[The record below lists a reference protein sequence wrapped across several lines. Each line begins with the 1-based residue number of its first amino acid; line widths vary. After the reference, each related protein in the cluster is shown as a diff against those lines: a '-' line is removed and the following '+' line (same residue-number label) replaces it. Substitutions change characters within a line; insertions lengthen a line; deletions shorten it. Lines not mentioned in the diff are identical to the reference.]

1 MEAPLSA
8 DTPLKIE
15 KVWLGML
22 RALPPAR
29 RVAMAWEWTGSAIN
43 IGRLNASTQNPD
55 SDAHEVALS
64 RARFR
69 YGVAIVRLAEERRH
83 RLSEAEANR
92 FPSLQE
98 ILWPL
103 LSALEALQIVA
114 VPLSLAIPFY
124 GVPRFLGEISLAVER
139 LPARQALRQRLPAR
153 FWLDEAPEAE
163 PGLRLVELQSLLPV
177 WLWPA
182 DSGDNAA
189 LLRCLLDSRRVAP
202 LLEEVPPIP
211 VPSPEALLL
220 YLLAWQGEQEAT
232 NDERWYDF
240 LAILKMQQPSGLNLE
255 LLRTLARDLQCLPQ
269 LEEAL
274 ARTGLEF

>member
-1 MEAPLSA
+1 MEALLSA
-8 DTPLKIE
+8 DTPLE
-15 KVWLGML
+15 TERVWLGML

-29 RVAMAWEWTGSAIN
+29 RVAMAWDWTGSVIN
-43 IGRLNASTQNPD
+43 AGRLTVLTQHPEI
-55 SDAHEVALS
+55 DAQEAAL
-64 RARFR
+64 RYAPR
-69 YGVAIVRLAEERRH
+69 YGTAIVRLAEERRR

-98 ILWPL
+98 VLWPL
-103 LSALEALQIVA
+103 LSALEALQITA

-124 GVPRFLGEISLAVER
+124 GVPRFVGEISLAVER
-139 LPARQALRQRLPAR
+139 LPERQALQQRLPER
-153 FWLDEAPEAE
+153 FWLDETAEAG

-177 WLWPA
+177 WLWPS

-189 LLRCLLDSRRVAP
+189 LLQRLLDSRRVAP
-202 LLEEVPPIP
+202 LLEEAPPIP
-211 VPSPEALLL
+211 VPSPEALFL
-220 YLLAWQGEQEAT
+220 YLLAWQGEQRT
-232 NDERWYDF
+232 TSDERWYDF
-240 LAILKMQQPSGLNLE
+240 LGILKMQQPSGLNLE

>member
-1 MEAPLSA
+1 MEALLSA
-8 DTPLKIE
+8 DTPLE
-15 KVWLGML
+15 TERVWLGML

-29 RVAMAWEWTGSAIN
+29 RVAMAWNWTGSAIN

-55 SDAHEVALS
+55 SDAHAVALS

-69 YGVAIVRLAEERRH
+69 YGAAIVRLAEERRR

-98 ILWPL
+98 VLWPL
-103 LSALEALQIVA
+103 LSALEGLQITA

-124 GVPRFLGEISLAVER
+124 GVHRALGEISLAVER
-139 LPARQALRQRLPAR
+139 LPERQALQQRLPER
-153 FWLDEAPEAE
+153 FWLDETAEAE

-182 DSGDNAA
+182 DSGDNAV
-189 LLRCLLDSRRVAP
+189 LLRRLLDSRRVAP
-202 LLEEVPPIP
+202 LLEEAPPIP
-211 VPSPEALLL
+211 VPSPEALFL
-220 YLLAWQGEQEAT
+220 YLLAWQGEQRT
-232 NDERWYDF
+232 TSDERWYDF
-240 LAILKMQQPSGLNLE
+240 LAILKMQRPSGLNLE

-274 ARTGLEF
+274 ARTGLKF